1 MAHWF
6 NFLKRNLVQPDHPVP
21 LAFPFIA
28 PGAADSREAA
38 VDMNVFHCVYGHA
51 NEFLLR
57 ETAKSLPGRCRAI
70 GSMRPCAR
78 CSMAKGYRNSTKSR
92 ATEKLGRVFVDLSG
106 PKSTHSLLGKKYV
119 MMLKDDF
126 TRYSWGQ
133 FLERKSDAA
142 DAFRKFLVDVR
153 ADGVSS
159 KVEIVRSDNG
169 GKLFGGDF
177 GEVCRQYFIKQEFT
191 NAKSP
196 KLKRHCRERSRH
208 HLKRGTCCS
217 DPSPHPL
224 SSHRTATIGDPVG
237 LRQFTGRAKL

>member
-92 ATEKLGRVFVDLSG
+92 ATEKLGRVFVDVSG
-106 PKSTHSLLGKKYV
+106 PKSTHSLLGKKYI
-119 MMLKDDF
+119 MLVNKNF
-126 TRYSWGQ
+126 TRYLWVY

-142 DAFRKFLVDVR
+142 DAFRKFLADVR
-153 ADGVSS
+153 ADGVPS
-159 KVEIVRSDNG
+159 KVERVRSENG
-169 GKLFGGDF
+169 EFFDGDF
-177 GEVCRQYFIKQEFT
+177 GHVCRQNCINQEFT
-191 NAKSP
+191 IAKSP
-196 KLKRHCRERSRH
+196 ELNDVSRELSVSPKTRHLPLASKPPSSFPASNCHHRRPSGLSRY
-208 HLKRGTCCS
+208 
-217 DPSPHPL
+217 
-224 SSHRTATIGDPVG
+224 
-237 LRQFTGRAKL
+237 TGRAKP